1 MFKSFDKPENIQL
14 LDREPFKFKHRLMGH
29 PALSIESL
37 TKALPELAPHQ
48 VMYSK
53 GLTDLGINFDKA
65 HIEHKNGLTLTETI
79 ENIRTSN
86 SYIAVKNPEVHPS
99 FHGLFNDL
107 VDDVSQLMQ
116 IRGSGKRAMEPMFW
130 MFIASPNAF
139 TPFHFD
145 RYSNFLMQFRG
156 SKEVAV
162 FPPMHEEVISAE
174 DCEAYIDRTEQRPP
188 WDESKDKFATKF
200 HFTPGEMIH
209 IPFVSGHYVKNGP
222 EDVSISLSFF
232 FHNDHTMQSTRALQL
247 NHRLR
252 RRMKMMGMKPTP
264 VGIHPS
270 LDRIKAEVLPMANG
284 VGRFMG
290 KLRNR

>member
-1 MFKSFDKPENIQL
+1 MFKSFEAPSDIQL
-14 LDREPFKFKHRLMGH
+14 LDRRPFKFKHKLLGH

-37 TKALPELAPHQ
+37 SKALPEIPNHQ

-53 GLTDLGINFDKA
+53 GLSDLGINFDRA
-65 HIEHKNGLTLTETI
+65 HIEHKNGLTLSETI

-86 SYIAVKNPEVHPS
+86 SYIAVKNPETHPS

-116 IRGSGKRAMEPMFW
+116 VRGIGKRAMEPMFW
-130 MFIASPNAF
+130 MFIASPNAM

-156 SKEVAV
+156 SKQVAV
-162 FPPMHEEVISAE
+162 FPPMKEEVISAE

-188 WDESKDKFATKF
+188 WDESKDQYATKF
-200 HFTPGEMIH
+200 DFTPGEMIH

-232 FHNDHTMQSTRALQL
+232 FHNDHTLRSTRALQV
-247 NHRLR
+247 NHRIR
-252 RRMKMMGMKPTP
+252 KRMKKIGLTPTP
-264 VGIHPS
+264 VGASPG
-270 LDRIKAEVLPMANG
+270 LDLLKAQALPLANLI
-284 VGRFMG
+284 GRTMG
-290 KLRNR
+290 KLRS